1 MDMLIEEGE
10 DAPRLMWATH
20 SFDEAQIET
29 FMRDDTC
36 AVISDTAALAPDGPL
51 KDQLFS
57 LSGYGWAARFLQHYV
72 RDRKVLGLPEA
83 IRRITSLPAER
94 IGVRDRGLLKTG
106 CWADVTVFDPAT
118 IVSRF
123 TVREPRNYPG
133 GIVHVLVNGRFA
145 MKDGARTGVNSGR
158 VLRDFSA

>member
-1 MDMLIEEGE
+1 M
-10 DAPRLMWATH
+10 
-20 SFDEAQIET
+20 
-29 FMRDDTC
+29 
-36 AVISDTAALAPDGPL
+36 
-51 KDQLFS
+51 
-57 LSGYGWAARFLQHYV
+57 
-72 RDRKVLGLPEA
+72 LGLPEA